1 MFEATLIRFETGVQG
16 TFGWLEVA
24 GLRLATAE
32 PPWKNNQE
40 DVSCVPAGEYECLPR
55 RSLKNGFCYEL
66 QDVPGRSEVQV
77 HKGNYAGDT
86 SKINPETDHLYV
98 TDTLGCILAGL
109 GHAVIEVERRQARQK
124 GVASSGVAMDKLR
137 AAVGEEGMLLTIK
150 WDESLLANAA

>member
-1 MFEATLIRFETGVQG
+1 MFEATLTRFETGVQG

-55 RSLKNGFCYEL
+55 MSLKNGFCYEL
-66 QDVPGRSEVQV
+66 QDVPRRSEVQV

-86 SKINPETDHLYV
+86 SKINQETGHLYV
-98 TDTLGCILAGL
+98 TDTLGCILVGL
-109 GHAVIEVERRQARQK
+109 GHSVIEVERRQARQK
-124 GVASSGVAMDKLR
+124 GVASSGVAVEQLR
-137 AAVGEEGMLLTIK
+137 QAVGEEGMF
-150 WDESLLANAA
+150 LAILWSEEMFKGA